1 MDDAPLQNGPDGAT
15 GVARERLGRDPK
27 TGRFLPHNSFG
38 LGNPDAVAGSRL
50 RAAWKKAVTVDDLV
64 AILRQLITW
73 ARGGDRWAIGLLFDY
88 YLRLPARSN
97 DDAHTLQG
105 LVRLIENDGPGRR

>member
-1 MDDAPLQNGPDGAT
+1 MPFRTCAVILGALTLVASPLLAVDRSDIAGRGKNLLTNPGFEQGLTGWSNNGDA
-15 GVARERLGRDPK
+15 
-27 TGRFLPHNSFG
+27 
-38 LGNPDAVAGSRL
+38 
-50 RAAWKKAVTVDDLV
+50 KAVTVDDLV